1 MSFCGSGFGIGCGI
15 GLLYSMTTV
24 TGLSFQVG
32 HSIGTNAV
40 SVEPPTNRNTE
51 PLYITPPS
59 RGCVVNRS
67 ISPITRS
74 CSGGSLI
81 KGYNPD
87 SMSMSL
93 SPVSSCDSP
102 LPKRI
107 SGPCIMS
114 QGGQS
119 VRRRLDFSVSVSVS
133 PPTSPRILLE
143 VGNESSALVSPI
155 SLDSNAVVVVADGA
169 SASSSEEF
177 IGECSVCYDPLP
189 LRSNHIYTVCGHLF
203 CVKCLFRWGI
213 QNPTCPFCR
222 EKLYY
227 DDDAVDHDS
236 DSDSASDSDGEGDD
250 DDDDDDNNDY
260 GGENGDQEF
269 VDNNNNN
276 DNINNDEYTVHT
288 TVHAWR
294 DLVPAIDSY
303 LHDDEELHWTGI
315 ADDDD
320 NEVPNISRGEIEEL
334 REARVVAISMISRHF
349 YQTLLMTNMEITG
362 EIIHTFIPR
371 AEYME
376 INNNDI
382 GRGGNFYEF
391 VLCRRLL
398 PQSEPSSEM
407 NLFGYITEIKVVEIR
422 NAHLLSNQSWEN
434 THEYCFVV
442 EVFDSLWRGVGD
454 RLFAEGIIDLT
465 ECEQMTLRFSDVRR
479 VYSVCTM
486 TRVQS

>member
-59 RGCVVNRS
+59 RGYVVNRS

-74 CSGGSLI
+74 CSGGGLI

-102 LPKRI
+102 LPKRR
-107 SGPCIMS
+107 SGSRIMS
-114 QGGQS
+114 EGGQS
-119 VRRRLDFSVSVSVS
+119 VRRQLDFSVSVSHSVSVS
-133 PPTSPRILLE
+133 PPTSPRILVE
-143 VGNESSALVSPI
+143 VGNESSVPVSPI
-155 SLDSNAVVVVADGA
+155 SLDSNAVVVVVADGA
-169 SASSSEEF
+169 SVSSSEEF

-222 EKLYY
+222 EKLYCH
-227 DDDAVDHDS
+227 DDAVDDDS
-236 DSDSASDSDGEGDD
+236 EGDSVD
-250 DDDDDDNNDY
+250 DEGHEGHEGD
-260 GGENGDQEF
+260 GENGHQEL
-269 VDNNNNN
+269 VDNNNWNDD
-276 DNINNDEYTVHT
+276 DNINNDEYTVN
-288 TVHAWR
+288 AWR
-294 DLVPAIDSY
+294 DLVPRIDSY
-303 LHDDEELHWTGI
+303 IHDDEGIEWTGE
-315 ADDDD
+315 ADMDD

-334 REARVVAISMISRHF
+334 REARVAAISMISRHF
-349 YQTLLMTNMEITG
+349 CQTLLMTNLEITG
-362 EIIHTFIPR
+362 GIIHTFIPR

-398 PQSEPSSEM
+398 PQSEPCSEI
-407 NLFGYITEIKVVEIR
+407 NLFGYITEIKVVEVR

-442 EVFDSLWRGVGD
+442 EVFDSLWRSPTPVD
-454 RLFAEGIIDLT
+454 AEGIIDLT
-465 ECEQMTLRFSDVRR
+465 ECQQMTLRFSDVRR
-479 VYSVCTM
+479 VYSVWTM
-486 TRVQS
+486 TRVQSYE